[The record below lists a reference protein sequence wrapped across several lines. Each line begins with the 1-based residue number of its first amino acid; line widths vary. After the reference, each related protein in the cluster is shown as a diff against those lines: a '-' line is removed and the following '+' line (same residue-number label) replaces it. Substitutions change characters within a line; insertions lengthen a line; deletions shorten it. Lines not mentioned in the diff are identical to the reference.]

1 MSLLWQV
8 SPLER
13 DEMNPER
20 WQQVKAIFNS
30 AIQYQPKD
38 RATFL
43 IEACSGD
50 ASLLDEVESLIRSH
64 EKSGSFIDNP
74 AYDLAQAVLNE
85 ETESIQGQLIA
96 HYEVLYCVG
105 RGGMGEVYLAHDRRL
120 NRKVALKLL
129 PTSSTQDADR
139 LARFEHEARAASAL
153 NHPNILTIYE
163 IQEINSVHLIA
174 TEFVEGETLRQRLS
188 LSSISLSEALNIAI
202 QVADAIS
209 AAHKAGIIHRDIKP
223 ENIMIRPDGYVKVL
237 DFGLAKLIESTET
250 PSAEAPTRKVQTGSG
265 LIIGTVGYM
274 SPEQARG
281 QRIDAR
287 SDIFSL
293 GAVIYEMIAGQKP
306 FDGETTSDVMA
317 AILKSEP
324 TPLSHHSPDIP
335 PELIRIVNKTL
346 RKDREE
352 RYQVTKDL
360 LLDLKSLKEEVD
372 FKVKLDRSSVP
383 AKNID
388 DVEAIEHPDGRAQH
402 PGEIKTAIS
411 TITSSLSVEIR
422 RHKFS
427 VALLIL
433 LLVALTTGAGFAL
446 YKLIN
451 RSPAETPRQPQI
463 VQARQ
468 ITFSRGIDGFP
479 TLSPDGE
486 SIAYSSDQSGSFEI
500 YIKQLNPGG
509 GELQLTNDGQQNGYP
524 AWSPDGQRIAYCP
537 KKRGGIWL
545 ISVLGGT
552 PKQLTEFGVRPAW
565 SPDGSMIAFQSGIP
579 GEIFVTTALA
589 PSTIW
594 VVPAVGGDPKQITRS
609 GSPRGGHGSP
619 SWSGDSKRIAFDSTD
634 YIFYHVWS
642 VGVDGSDLKKIARG
656 RQPVY
661 SHDGSSLYYT
671 DAGLL
676 RISISP
682 SGDPVGEPEN
692 TSAIGPGISFGPPS
706 ISPDGKRIVYSA
718 NRVLSNLWVIK
729 LSPTSGEPTGPPE
742 PFISDT
748 SFRVNLARFST
759 DGRQLAFNRWRP
771 GVGADIWIADAD
783 GKNLRQIT
791 NNPAV
796 DSQASWLP
804 DGRIAFLSDRKNRH
818 MMLWSIS
825 LSSGKEEPLLD
836 LGDEIQYAQLSPDG
850 KQVAYNFAENGIINV
865 WTASVSDGQRKQLT
879 FGDELMGFATW
890 SPDGKELAFEWQ
902 RSGNDYLMVMPAEGG
917 PATQLTFEKG
927 KSWPHSW
934 SGDGDKIAFAGF
946 RDDHWNIYWISRST
960 KVQKQLTNISKPN
973 TFVRYPAWSP
983 KGDQIVYEYAELT
996 GNIWMTQ
1003 LK

>member
-1 MSLLWQV
+1 
-8 SPLER
+8 
-13 DEMNPER
+13 
-20 WQQVKAIFNS
+20 
-30 AIQYQPKD
+30 
-38 RATFL
+38 
-43 IEACSGD
+43 
-50 ASLLDEVESLIRSH
+50 
-64 EKSGSFIDNP
+64 
-74 AYDLAQAVLNE
+74 
-85 ETESIQGQLIA
+85 
-96 HYEVLYCVG
+96 
-105 RGGMGEVYLAHDRRL
+105 
-120 NRKVALKLL
+120 
-129 PTSSTQDADR
+129 
-139 LARFEHEARAASAL
+139 
-153 NHPNILTIYE
+153 
-163 IQEINSVHLIA
+163 
-174 TEFVEGETLRQRLS
+174 
-188 LSSISLSEALNIAI
+188 
-202 QVADAIS
+202 
-209 AAHKAGIIHRDIKP
+209 
-223 ENIMIRPDGYVKVL
+223 
-237 DFGLAKLIESTET
+237 
-250 PSAEAPTRKVQTGSG
+250 
-265 LIIGTVGYM
+265 
-274 SPEQARG
+274 
-281 QRIDAR
+281 
-287 SDIFSL
+287 
-293 GAVIYEMIAGQKP
+293 MIARQKP

-324 TPLSHHSPDIP
+324 TPLSHHSPDVP

-346 RKDREE
+346 RKDREQ

-388 DVEAIEHPDGRAQH
+388 VVEPAIEHSDGRAQH
-402 PGEIKTAIS
+402 PSEIKTAIS

-427 VALLIL
+427 VALLLL

-446 YKLIN
+446 YNLMN
-451 RSPAETPRQPQI
+451 QSGVETPRQPQI

-479 TLSPDGE
+479 TLSPDGK
-486 SIAYSSDQSGSFEI
+486 SIAYSSDQNGSFEI

-537 KKRGGIWL
+537 RKRGGIWL
-545 ISVLGGT
+545 MSALGGT
-552 PKQLTEFGVRPAW
+552 PKQLTEFGVRPVW
-565 SPDGSMIAFQSGIP
+565 SPDGSMIAFQSGTP
-579 GEIFVTTALA
+579 GEVFVTTTLA

-594 VVPAVGGDPKQITRS
+594 TVPSVGGQPKQITTP
-609 GSPRGGHGSP
+609 GSPLGGHASP
-619 SWSGDSKRIAFDSTD
+619 SWSSDSKRIAFDTTD
-634 YIFYHVWS
+634 YIFSYVWS
-642 VGVDGSDLKKIARG
+642 VAVDGSDLKKIARG

-661 SHDGSSLYYT
+661 SHDGRSLYYT

-676 RISISP
+676 RISLSP
-682 SGDPVGEPEN
+682 SGDPIGEPEN
-692 TSAIGPGISFGPPS
+692 TFAIGPGISFGPPS
-706 ISPDGKRIVYSA
+706 ISPDGKRIVYAA

-729 LSPTSGEPTGPPE
+729 LSPTSSEPTGPPE

-791 NNPAV
+791 NNPAT

-818 MMLWSIS
+818 MMLWLTS
-825 LSSGKEEPLLD
+825 LTTGKEEPLLD

-850 KQVAYNFAENGIINV
+850 NQVAYNFGKDGVINV

-879 FGDELMGFATW
+879 FGNELMGFATY
-890 SPDGKELAFEWQ
+890 SPDSKELAFEWQ
-902 RSGNDYLMVMPAEGG
+902 RGEDAYLMVMPSEGG
-917 PATQLTFEKG
+917 SATQLTFEKG
-927 KSWPHSW
+927 KAWPHSW
-934 SGDGDKIAFAGF
+934 SVDGDKIAFAGY
-946 RDDHWNIYWISRST
+946 RDGFWNIYWVSRST

-996 GNIWMTQ
+996 GNIWMTE